1 MYVVVEVQ
9 YMNKPIMRDKKHGG
23 TVNYIKEYLMED
35 VFVDEKDE
43 KADRT
48 LLNEIKN
55 ILREF
60 DSIYSIKFFIRQNP
74 QTLNNLKKEEIERLK
89 LLAKL
94 KREEAERKSNNKKR
108 R

>member
-9 YMNKPIMRDKKHGG
+9 YMNKPAMYDKKHGG
-23 TVNYIKEYLMED
+23 TINYIKEYLMED

-55 ILREF
+55 ILKEF
-60 DSIYSIKFFIRQNP
+60 DSIYSIKFFIRQNL

-94 KREEAERKSNNKKR
+94 KGEEAERKSKNGKK
-108 R
+108 